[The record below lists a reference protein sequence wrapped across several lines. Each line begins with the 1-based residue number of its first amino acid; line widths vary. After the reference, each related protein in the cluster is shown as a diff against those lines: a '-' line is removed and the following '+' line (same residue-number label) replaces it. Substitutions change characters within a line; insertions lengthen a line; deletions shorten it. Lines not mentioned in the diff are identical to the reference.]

1 MAPLSATATRT
12 VGEITELLQAART
25 GNDAAMDAV
34 FERVYPL
41 LRQLAG
47 ARLGKSR
54 GEATLNPTA
63 LVHET
68 YLKLVGARRLD
79 LADRRHFFACVARAM
94 RQIVIDHARARAS
107 GRRGGD
113 AVRVPLVD
121 AESIASDDAEL
132 VDLDAALDRLDEI
145 APPLRE
151 LVELRVFAGMT
162 LEQLAET
169 CGRSLR
175 SVNRDWQRARA
186 LLIAQMG

>member
-1 MAPLSATATRT
+1 
-12 VGEITELLQAART
+12 
-25 GNDAAMDAV
+25 
-34 FERVYPL
+34 
-41 LRQLAG
+41 
-47 ARLGKSR
+47 
-54 GEATLNPTA
+54 
-63 LVHET
+63 
-68 YLKLVGARRLD
+68 
-79 LADRRHFFACVARAM
+79 M

-121 AESIASDDAEL
+121 AEAIASDDAEL

-145 APPLRE
+145 SPPLRE

-162 LEQLAET
+162 LEQLAEA

-175 SVNRDWQRARA
+175 SINRDWQRARA